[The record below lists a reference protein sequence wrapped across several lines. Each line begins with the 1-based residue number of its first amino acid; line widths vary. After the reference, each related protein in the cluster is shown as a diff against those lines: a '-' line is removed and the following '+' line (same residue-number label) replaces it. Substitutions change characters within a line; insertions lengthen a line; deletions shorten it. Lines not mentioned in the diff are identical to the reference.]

1 MEALVVIIGQSRNS
15 VCFWVNRNL
24 ETCLV
29 LALELHN
36 SILQSED
43 CVVLAKAN
51 IVAWVHVCAVLAD
64 DDVTGDNL
72 LSAELLHAKPLC
84 I

>member
-1 MEALVVIIGQSRNS
+1 MFSGKPRNS
-15 VCFWVNRNL
+15 VCFWIYRNL

-36 SILQSED
+36 SIDKRED
-43 CVVLAKAN
+43 CVVLAKTN
-51 IVAWVHVCAVLAD
+51 VVAWMNVCTVLAD
-64 DDVTGDNL
+64 DDVTGDDL
-72 LSAELLHAKPLC
+72 LAAELLHAKALC

>member
-1 MEALVVIIGQSRNS
+1 MEALVVLIGNTRNS
-15 VCFWVNRNL
+15 VCFWINRNL

-36 SILQSED
+36 SIDKRED
-43 CVVLAKAN
+43 CVILAKAN
-51 IVAWVHVCAVLAD
+51 VVTWVHVCTVLAN
-64 DDVTGDNL
+64 DDVTSDNL
-72 LSAELLHAKPLC
+72 LTAELLYAKPLC

>member
-1 MEALVVIIGQSRNS
+1 MEALVVFIGKPRNS

-36 SILQSED
+36 SIDERED
-43 CVVLAKAN
+43 CVILAKAN
-51 IVAWVHVCAVLAD
+51 VVAWVHVCAVLAD

-72 LSAELLHAKPLC
+72 LAAELLHAKALC

>member
-1 MEALVVIIGQSRNS
+1 MEALVVFIGKPRNS

-36 SILQSED
+36 SVDKREN
-43 CVVLAKAN
+43 CVILAKAN
-51 IVAWVHVCAVLAD
+51 VVAWVHVCAVLAD
-64 DDVTGDNL
+64 DDVTSDNL
-72 LSAELLHAKPLC
+72 LAAELLHAKALC